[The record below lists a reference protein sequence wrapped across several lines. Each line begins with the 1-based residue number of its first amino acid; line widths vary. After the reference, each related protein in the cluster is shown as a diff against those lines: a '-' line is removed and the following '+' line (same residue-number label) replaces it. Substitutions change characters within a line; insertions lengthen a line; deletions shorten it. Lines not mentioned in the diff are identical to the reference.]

1 MKSNSDGLMID
12 GIVGYIDRDNID
24 TDQIIPT
31 EYLKSIKKFGFEDYL
46 FDGWRYHD
54 DGRLGIKKEER
65 EINEDFILNK
75 TPFNESKILL
85 ARDNFGCGSSR
96 EHAVWALRDFGIK
109 AVIASSF
116 GDISSNVGLLVG
128 SGLKKNPMTC
138 AHQILDELNKNDLKN
153 IKSITVTKPGFINFF
168 IEDSFYQNYIGTINS
183 LKSKFGRSSI
193 GKGKKANVEFVSAN
207 PTGPLTVGHGRNAV
221 IGDTV
226 SNILVWNGFDVT
238 REFTQ
243 KIWQDCSSHKFLY
256 VLSKN
261 I

>member
-54 DGRLGIKKEER
+54 DGRLGVKKEER

-75 TPFNESKILL
+75 APFNESKILL

-116 GDISSNVGLLVG
+116 GDIFYNNCFKNGVLPIQLQKDQIEELFQIIKDEILELSVDLQKRIITIGDKEVSFDVEDYLIDRIIYGLDDV
-128 SGLKKNPMTC
+128 
-138 AHQILDELNKNDLKN
+138 D
-153 IKSITVTKPGFINFF
+153 IT
-168 IEDSFYQNYIGTINS
+168 
-183 LKSKFGRSSI
+183 LKSKDKIFNFEKNR
-193 GKGKKANVEFVSAN
+193 KE
-207 PTGPLTVGHGRNAV
+207 
-221 IGDTV
+221 
-226 SNILVWNGFDVT
+226 T
-238 REFTQ
+238 RPWIFINE
-243 KIWQDCSSHKFLY
+243 
-256 VLSKN
+256 
-261 I
+261 